1 MIFHVTS
8 QHTWETCEGAL
19 AFKGEDVPPR
29 SERQR
34 WVEGNDKVKV
44 IGAYGYQTQ
53 HRFYAILEANDYAD
67 VQALLSDLMG
77 ADIAAKTQNAIPN
90 CELVQ
95 LDSGHLPH
103 LERPDELIRV
113 MNAFLKD

>member
-1 MIFHVTS
+1 MAEAVRPILQVEPGIDRYRN
-8 QHTWETCEGAL
+8 QYR
-19 AFKGEDVPPR
+19 VPAT
-29 SERQR
+29 SERA
-34 WVEGNDKVKV
+34 VGFFPGES
-44 IGAYGYQTQ
+44 
-53 HRFYAILEANDYAD
+53 F
-67 VQALLSDLMG
+67 DLPTATG
-77 ADIAAKTQNAIPN
+77 SAKTQNAIPN